1 MPLIGNVVG
10 WLAARLFKQ
19 SYVDAIAIAVE
30 TGVQNTGMAMFL
42 ITFSLDQPAADIT
55 MVIPIA
61 VSIMSPLPLII
72 FIFVQK
78 CWQ

>member
-1 MPLIGNVVG
+1 LIGNTIG
-10 WLAARLFKQ
+10 WVAARIFKQ
-19 SYVDAIAIAVE
+19 SFVDTIAIAIE

-61 VSIMSPLPLII
+61 VSILSPIPII
-72 FIFVQK
+72 LFAAIRK
-78 CWQ
+78 CWQL